1 MAVHLSYN
9 AEVAN
14 LVPESFFAAIAS
26 ETIKRCP
33 LAGLSSKDISLSAVA
48 VSTQRIQ
55 ELNRTYR
62 DKNAVTDI
70 LSFGE
75 YADTA
80 ACVADT
86 NQVVFLGEIFFCY
99 DVIKAAAEED
109 GVTLKHELAYV
120 FSHGVLHLLGY
131 DHSDEMFA
139 IQDVVTEARP
149 KE

>member
-1 MAVHLSYN
+1 MAVHLSYS
-9 AEVAN
+9 AEVPN
-14 LVPESFFAAIAS
+14 SVPESFFAAVAS

-33 LAGLSSKDISLSAVA
+33 LPGINNKDISLTAVA
-48 VSTQRIQ
+48 VSTLRIQ

-62 DKNAVTDI
+62 DKDAVTDI

-80 ACVADT
+80 ACIADT
-86 NQVVFLGEIFFCY
+86 NQAIFLGEIFFCY

-109 GVTLKHELAYV
+109 EVTIEHELTYV

-131 DHSDEMFA
+131 EHSDEMFA
-139 IQDVVTEARP
+139 IQDAVTEARL